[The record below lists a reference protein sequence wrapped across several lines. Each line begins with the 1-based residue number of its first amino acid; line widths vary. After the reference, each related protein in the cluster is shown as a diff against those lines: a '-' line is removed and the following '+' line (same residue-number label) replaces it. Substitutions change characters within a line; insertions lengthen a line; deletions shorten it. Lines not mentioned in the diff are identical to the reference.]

1 MVAEFTQKDPKEYLP
16 FIEGLKQTENE
27 IEFKVKICIFLKN
40 YSKAVL
46 FLSQGTEDQVKRAI
60 ELIEEKKIYL
70 EGIDIF
76 KNRVEQK

>member
-46 FLSQGTEDQVKRAI
+46 FLS
-60 ELIEEKKIYL
+60 
-70 EGIDIF
+70 
-76 KNRVEQK
+76 